1 MIENVLFGMVGF
13 IGGVIFAF
21 VFLAAVVSCES
32 GDNDGYEENGN
43 KETEE

>member
-1 MIENVLFGMVGF
+1 MIENVLFGIVGF

-32 GDNDGYEENGN
+32 GDN
-43 KETEE
+43 ETEE